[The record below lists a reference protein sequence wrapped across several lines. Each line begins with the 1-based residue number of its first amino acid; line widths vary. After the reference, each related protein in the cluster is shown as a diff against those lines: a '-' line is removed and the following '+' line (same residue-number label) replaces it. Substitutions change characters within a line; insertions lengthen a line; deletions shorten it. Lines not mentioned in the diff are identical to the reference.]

1 MHVPPF
7 NGRYAF
13 SLGPTGARF
22 IMTSQPAF
30 IQVGALA
37 DGFAPNSHILA
48 PVDDLE
54 GRTLV
59 LTFADGGVDTLHFC
73 SAQSVEVER
82 VPAQAMRPAQP
93 RERHACRVTSLR
105 ADIYFVDYIGADEP
119 LADENGQARAS
130 STSYVLD
137 LSKQLCTVVV
147 GVLPGEKETRID
159 AFTRVERGMELTGV
173 QAHIRHGRIA
183 ADVGAPGAGLHEP
196 TRALI
201 GMRNLY
207 IYSETERYEHIY
219 LNDNFYAWQ
228 CLSGVE
234 AGLGDV
240 DRCHT
245 IGIDTSLYLFIW
257 REKIVP
263 TLGVVMIDLQRMKT
277 DGKIFGYHGTRFDA
291 LSNFPVGAHA
301 QVLNVTQY
309 PE

>member
-1 MHVPPF
+1 
-7 NGRYAF
+7 
-13 SLGPTGARF
+13 
-22 IMTSQPAF
+22 MTSQPAF

-48 PVDDLE
+48 PVGDLE

-59 LTFADGGVDTLHFC
+59 LTFADGGVDTLHFDT
-73 SAQSVEVER
+73 AQSVEVER
-82 VPAQAMRPAQP
+82 VPAGAAQPAQP

-105 ADIYFVDYIGADEP
+105 AGIYFVDYIGADEP
-119 LADENGQARAS
+119 LVDADGQRRAS

-159 AFTRVERGMELTGV
+159 AFTRVERAMELTGV
-173 QAHIRHGRIA
+173 QAQIRHGRIGADTGTQGA
-183 ADVGAPGAGLHEP
+183 ALHAPTAE
-196 TRALI
+196 LI

-207 IYSETERYEHIY
+207 IYSATERYEHIY

-245 IGIDTSLYLFIW
+245 IGIDTALYLFIW

-263 TLGVVMIDLQRMKT
+263 TLGVVMIDLERMKT
-277 DGKIFGYHGTRFDA
+277 DGKIFGYHGSRFDA

-301 QVLNVTQY
+301 QVLNVTRH

>member
-105 ADIYFVDYIGADEP
+105 AGIYFVDYIGADEP

-245 IGIDTSLYLFIW
+245 IGIDTSLYLFVW

>member
-1 MHVPPF
+1 
-7 NGRYAF
+7 
-13 SLGPTGARF
+13 
-22 IMTSQPAF
+22 MTSQPAF

-59 LTFADGGVDTLHFC
+59 LTFADGSVDTLHFGT
-73 SAQSVEVER
+73 AQSVEVER
-82 VPAQAMRPAQP
+82 VPAQAVRPAQP
-93 RERHACRVTSLR
+93 RERHVCRVTSLR

-119 LADENGQARAS
+119 LAEGDGQPRAS

-137 LSKQLCTVVV
+137 LSRQLCTVVV
-147 GVLPGEKETRID
+147 GALPSEKETRID
-159 AFTRVERGMELTGV
+159 ALTRVERGMELTGV
-173 QAHIRHGRIA
+173 QAQIRHGRID

-196 TRALI
+196 TTELI

-207 IYSETERYEHIY
+207 IYSATERYEHIY
-219 LNDNFYAWQ
+219 LNENFYAWQ

-263 TLGVVMIDLQRMKT
+263 TLGVIMIDLERMKT
-277 DGKIFGYHGTRFDA
+277 DGKIFGYHGSRFDA

-301 QVLNVTQY
+301 RVLNVTQY

>member
-1 MHVPPF
+1 
-7 NGRYAF
+7 
-13 SLGPTGARF
+13 
-22 IMTSQPAF
+22 MTSQPAF

-37 DGFAPNSHILA
+37 DGFAPHSHVLA
-48 PVDDLE
+48 PVGDLE

-59 LTFADGGVDTLHFC
+59 LTFADGSVDTLHFGT
-73 SAQSVEVER
+73 AQSVEVER
-82 VPAQAMRPAQP
+82 NSAHAARPAE
-93 RERHACRVTSLR
+93 RRVRHACRVTSLR
-105 ADIYFVDYIGADEP
+105 AGIYFVDYIGADEP
-119 LADENGQARAS
+119 LIDGEGQPRVS

-147 GVLPGEKETRID
+147 GVLPSEKETRID
-159 AFTRVERGMELTGV
+159 AFTRVERAMELTGV
-173 QAHIRHGRIA
+173 QVQIRHGRISAEAGASGA
-183 ADVGAPGAGLHEP
+183 ALHAPSSE
-196 TRALI
+196 LI

-207 IYSETERYEHIY
+207 IYSATERYEHIY
-219 LNDNFYAWQ
+219 LNENFYAWQ

-245 IGIDTSLYLFIW
+245 IGIDTSLYLFVW

-277 DGKIFGYHGTRFDA
+277 DGKIFGYHGSRFDA

-301 QVLNVTQY
+301 RVLNVTQY